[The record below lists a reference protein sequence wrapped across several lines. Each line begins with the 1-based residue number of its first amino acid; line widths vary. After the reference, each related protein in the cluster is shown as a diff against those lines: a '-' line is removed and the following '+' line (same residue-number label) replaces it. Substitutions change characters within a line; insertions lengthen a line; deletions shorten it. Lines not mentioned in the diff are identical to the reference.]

1 MATYKT
7 PMNKNKKLALTSAE
21 TNAEANI
28 NIVAYYANQQKQ
40 LIIIYL
46 KSKN

>member
-1 MATYKT
+1 MATYET
-7 PMNKNKKLALTSAE
+7 PMNKNKKLALTSAK

-40 LIIIYL
+40 LNNYL
-46 KSKN
+46 S

>member
-1 MATYKT
+1 
-7 PMNKNKKLALTSAE
+7 MNKTKKLALTSAE

-40 LIIIYL
+40 LNNYL
-46 KSKN
+46 S

>member
-1 MATYKT
+1 MATYENL
-7 PMNKNKKLALTSAE
+7 MNKNKKLALTSAE

-40 LIIIYL
+40 LNNYL
-46 KSKN
+46 S

>member
-7 PMNKNKKLALTSAE
+7 QMNKNEKLALTSAE

-40 LIIIYL
+40 LNNYL
-46 KSKN
+46 SKSKN

>member
-1 MATYKT
+1 MAINGT
-7 PMNKNKKLALTSAE
+7 PRNKNEKLALTSAE

-40 LIIIYL
+40 VNNYL
-46 KSKN
+46 S

>member
-1 MATYKT
+1 
-7 PMNKNKKLALTSAE
+7 MNKNEKLALTSAD

-40 LIIIYL
+40 LNNYL
-46 KSKN
+46 S

>member
-1 MATYKT
+1 
-7 PMNKNKKLALTSAE
+7 MNKNKKLALASAE

-40 LIIIYL
+40 PNNYL
-46 KSKN
+46 S

>member
-7 PMNKNKKLALTSAE
+7 SMNKNEKLALTSAE

-40 LIIIYL
+40 LNNYL
-46 KSKN
+46 SQK

>member
-21 TNAEANI
+21 ANAEANI
-28 NIVAYYANQQKQ
+28 NIVAYYANQQNS
-40 LIIIYL
+40 LITIYL
-46 KSKN
+46 KRKN

>member
-1 MATYKT
+1 MATYKA

-28 NIVAYYANQQKQ
+28 NIVAYYA
-40 LIIIYL
+40 
-46 KSKN
+46 KSTKAA

>member
-1 MATYKT
+1 
-7 PMNKNKKLALTSAE
+7 MNKNEKLALTSAE

-40 LIIIYL
+40 LNNYL
-46 KSKN
+46 S